1 MLYYKIFNF
10 QIHPTIYILSGQY
23 IFIVHLDVVAYF
35 SQKGAVFMAVD
46 IEFDSSWLDGFFQKI
61 EDDGPWGNWDL
72 YKLAIEVEKHTVIE
86 DFEGLQAPKHLPNLT
101 PLPHQIEVAKQVIEN
116 MNGKAILADEVGLGK
131 TIEAG
136 LILKEYM
143 IRGLVKKVLIL
154 VPASLVSQWAS
165 ELTSKFYIPAV
176 AQKKSYVWEQCDVVV
191 SSIDTAKRNPHRD
204 IIFGL
209 DYDLIIID
217 EAHKLKNNKTKNYEF
232 VQSLKKKFCLLL
244 TATPIQNRISEIFNL
259 VSLLK
264 PGHLG
269 NETVFYEK
277 YKRDSRS
284 LNDDQHLK
292 ELVNKV
298 MIRNRRADTGIEWTE
313 RHVET
318 IPIQFSAGEKAL
330 YDAVSELRSEDNW
343 MATSAFSVMTLQREA
358 CSSREAV
365 FVTLKN
371 MLNKKEDPSPYF
383 QAQIESLIEKVQAVQ
398 MNSKAEK
405 ALELIK
411 KIDDKVII
419 FTEYR
424 ATQLYLQWFLKQNGI
439 TSVPFRG
446 GFKRGKK
453 DWMRELFQKHAQV
466 LIATEAGGEGINLQ
480 FCHHIINFDLPWNPM
495 RLEQRIGRVHRLGQ
509 EQDVHIYNFATKDT
523 VEEHVLKLLHEKIAL
538 FEKVIGDLDD
548 ILTKLEF
555 GNFED
560 YLVDIFGHSTSEGEM
575 RIKMDNLNSMIQ
587 LAEEIKESESSAAA
601 GNSSIS

>member
-1 MLYYKIFNF
+1 MTV
-10 QIHPTIYILSGQY
+10 QIG
-23 IFIVHLDVVAYF
+23 
-35 SQKGAVFMAVD
+35 
-46 IEFDSSWLDGFFQKI
+46 FDSAWQDEFLKRID
-61 EDDGPWGNWDL
+61 DDGPWGNWEL
-72 YKLAIEVEKHTVIE
+72 YKLAVEVENHTTIP
-86 DFEGLQAPKHLPNLT
+86 DFEGLQAPKHLPNIT
-101 PLPHQIEVAKQVIEN
+101 PLPHQLEVAKQVVES

-154 VPASLVSQWAS
+154 VPASLVSQWAM
-165 ELTSKFYIPAV
+165 ELNSKFFIPAV
-176 AQKKSYVWEQCDVVV
+176 AQRKSYVWEQCDVVV

-204 IIFGL
+204 IIYSL

-232 VQSLKKKFCLLL
+232 VQNLKKKFCLLL

-269 NETVFYEK
+269 NESAFYEN
-277 YKRDSRS
+277 YKKDSRS
-284 LNDDQHLK
+284 LNDDAHLK

-298 MIRNRRADTGIEWTE
+298 MIRNRRADTGIEWTK

-318 IPIQFSAGEKAL
+318 IPIEFSQAEREL
-330 YDAVSELRSEDNW
+330 YEAVTELRGEGDWVS
-343 MATSAFSVMTLQREA
+343 SSQFSVMTLQREA

-365 FVTLKN
+365 YFTLQN
-371 MLNKKEDPSPYF
+371 MLKRQEQPSIAFQEQIQYLINKVE
-383 QAQIESLIEKVQAVQ
+383 AVQ
-398 MNSKAEK
+398 QNSKAQK

-411 KIDDKVII
+411 TINDKVII

-424 ATQLYLQWFLKQNGI
+424 ATQMYLQWFLKQYGI

-453 DWMRELFQKHAQV
+453 DWMRELFQKNAQV

-480 FCHHIINFDLPWNPM
+480 FCNHIINFDLPWNPM
-495 RLEQRIGRVHRLGQ
+495 RLEQRIGRIHRLGQ
-509 EQDVHIYNFATKDT
+509 EKDVMIYNFATKDT
-523 VEEHVLKLLHEKIAL
+523 VEEHVMKLLYEKIHL

-555 GNFED
+555 GSID
-560 YLVDIFGHSTSEGEM
+560 DHLVDIFGRSASEGEM
-575 RIKMDNLNSMIQ
+575 RIKMENLTSMIQ
-587 LAEEIKESESSAAA
+587 FAEDMKEGGLNAAT
-601 GNSSIS
+601 GNS

>member
-1 MLYYKIFNF
+1 M
-10 QIHPTIYILSGQY
+10 T
-23 IFIVHLDVVAYF
+23 VE
-35 SQKGAVFMAVD
+35 
-46 IEFDSSWLDGFFQKI
+46 IEFESSWTEGFFQKI

-86 DFEGLQAPKHLPNLT
+86 EFEGLEAPKHLSHLT
-101 PLPHQIEVAKQVIEN
+101 PLPHQIEVAKQVVEN

-154 VPASLVSQWAS
+154 VPASLVTQWAS

-191 SSIDTAKRNPHRD
+191 SSIDTAKRSPHRE
-204 IIFGL
+204 IIFEQ

-269 NETVFYEK
+269 NESAFYER

-284 LNDDQHLK
+284 LNDDEHLK
-292 ELVNKV
+292 ELVGRV
-298 MIRNRRADTGIEWTE
+298 MIRNRRADTGIEWTK

-318 IPIQFSAGEKAL
+318 VPIHFSKEEREL
-330 YDAVSELRSEDNW
+330 YDAVSMLNRDDDW
-343 MATSAFSVMTLQREA
+343 MSTSAFAVMTLQREA

-371 MLNKKEDPSPYF
+371 MLQKQENPTSYF
-383 QAQIESLIEKVQAVQ
+383 QEKINMLIKKVEAVQA
-398 MNSKAEK
+398 NSKAEK

-480 FCHHIINFDLPWNPM
+480 FCNHIINFDLPWNPM
-495 RLEQRIGRVHRLGQ
+495 RLEQRIGRIHRLGQ
-509 EQDVHIYNFATKDT
+509 EKDVNIYNFATKDT
-523 VEEHVLKLLHEKIAL
+523 VEEHVLKLLHEKISL

-548 ILTKLEF
+548 ILTRLDF

-575 RIKMDNLNSMIQ
+575 RIKMENLSSMIQ
-587 LAEEIKESESSAAA
+587 FAEDLKKESEAGAAA
-601 GNSSIS
+601 GNTSIS